1 MTKTFLKRDIKT
13 AKTVRAVCGRD
24 LPPLTDLAP
33 ELFARAGHICLAT
46 DRGCLKKFK
55 RTFKKMLGRRRA
67 GTHIFVLPAGRPAK
81 TFRALEELLSFML
94 KRGFSRN
101 SLLIAAGGG
110 SVTDLAGLAA
120 SLYMRGISWISVP
133 TTFLGQIDAGLG
145 GKTAVDLA
153 GIKNMAGAFYQPA
166 LTVCDAAFLQT
177 LGRDELSAGAGEL
190 VKYALIGPA
199 ALRRRVLKN
208 LGRALKGETAALVKL
223 VSACAD
229 FKLSLTARD
238 ERDKTGVRERLN
250 FGHTAGHA
258 FESASGGR
266 LAHGAAVLWGMR
278 YACLLSIKLK
288 ILKPAHQKTVSG
300 ILWKTQ
306 APPLAA
312 KCFDFRAFH
321 RLICYDKKAG
331 AGKNRFLLIE
341 RPGRI
346 KAVNNI
352 APGIL
357 KGTLT
362 ALRLPRGL
370 RAGYGKN
377 FCDKNF

>member
-1 MTKTFLKRDIKT
+1 MTNIFLLKRDITTSKT
-13 AKTVRAVCGRD
+13 LRAVCGRG
-24 LPPLTDLAP
+24 LPPLAHLAP
-33 ELFARAGHICLAT
+33 ELFAGAGHICLAT
-46 DRGCLKKFK
+46 DRTCLNKFK
-55 RTFKKMLGRRRA
+55 RTFKKTLGRRWD
-67 GTHIFVLPAGRPAK
+67 GTDIFVLPAGRAAK
-81 TFRALEELLSFML
+81 TFRALEGLLSFML

-120 SLYMRGISWISVP
+120 SLYMRGINWISVP

-145 GKTAVDLA
+145 GKTAVDL
-153 GIKNMAGAFYQPA
+153 GGVKNMAGAFYQPA

-177 LGRDELSAGAGEL
+177 LGPGELRAGAGEL
-190 VKYALIGPA
+190 LKYALIGPE
-199 ALRRRVLKN
+199 ALRRRILKSIED
-208 LGRALKGETAALVKL
+208 ALKGDAKALQEL

-238 ERDKTGVRERLN
+238 ERDETGVRELLN
-250 FGHTAGHA
+250 LGHTAGHA
-258 FESASGGR
+258 FEALSKGR
-266 LAHGAAVLWGMR
+266 LAHGRAVLWGLR
-278 YACLLSIKLK
+278 YACLLSIRLK
-288 ILKPAHQKTVSG
+288 TLEPAQQRTVSG
-300 ILWKTQ
+300 ILWGTEA
-306 APPLAA
+306 APLPAA
-312 KCFDFRAFH
+312 CFNFRAFY

-346 KAVNNI
+346 TAVNDI

-362 ALRLPRGL
+362 ALKRR
-370 RAGYGKN
+370 
-377 FCDKNF
+377 